1 MRNLVQSVV
10 QNKASDLFPDKKMCA
25 TSALKDKYDFKGCT
39 FPHQDNMVTDVMDET
54 SVNLLDKFIKEP
66 TMVDAQSA

>member
-1 MRNLVQSVV
+1 
-10 QNKASDLFPDKKMCA
+10 MCA